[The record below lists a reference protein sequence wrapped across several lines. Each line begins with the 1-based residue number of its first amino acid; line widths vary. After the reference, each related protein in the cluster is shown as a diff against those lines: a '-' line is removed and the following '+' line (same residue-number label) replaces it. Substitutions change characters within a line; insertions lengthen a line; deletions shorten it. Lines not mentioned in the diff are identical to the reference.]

1 MAKIKH
7 NNFIDTVDE
16 VISGAKKEGVLH
28 LYAEDEVLNG
38 RTLQIRGKKMFHF
51 GTTGYLGLEQDN
63 RLKEAAITAI
73 QKYGTQFPL
82 SKTYISNPLYS
93 ELENK
98 IEAMYGISPIITKN
112 STLGHLAVIPTVVRD
127 EDGVIL
133 DHQVHWSVQNA
144 CQLLKIR
151 GIPVEMI
158 RHSNLDMLED
168 KIKFL
173 TTRCNKIWYMADG
186 VYSMFGDYAPIRELM
201 ELCKKYPQLHLYFD
215 DVHGMSWKGKNGTGY
230 VLDILKELPENVV
243 LFGTL
248 SKTFGASGATLLCT
262 DSRLREKIKNFGG
275 PLTFSA
281 QLEPAS
287 VAAAIASADIH
298 LSPEITSLQCDL
310 SEKIEY
316 FKSLLEKTTLPMIA
330 LNNSPVFFLGTA
342 MPLTAYKMV
351 QRLFNEGFYV
361 NPAIYP
367 AVPIKNTG
375 IRTTLS
381 RHNQKEEIKA
391 LVEAMEYHYPKA
403 LEESGN
409 SLNKVNTAFGIMETI
424 LPIETHK
431 KKNFP
436 SDVMKKCVPDDLR
449 QTITF
454 SEENVEIK
462 TDLVLQYETS
472 IEKINK
478 KNWNEILGRR
488 STFDWEGLSFL
499 ENAFTNPNYPENN
512 WDFHY
517 YVIKDKNGIPVLA
530 TFFTYGLWKDD
541 MLAPESISL
550 QLEEKRKQNPLYLTS
565 KVLGMGSLFTEGN
578 HCYINKAHP
587 LAEEAIMLLL
597 EQVETLYHQLNAD
610 MVVLRDFEVDE
621 KLNRI
626 FHNQGFLK
634 ISMPETCIIE
644 NTQWSSIEE
653 FSASLSSRSRK
664 HFTKEIL
671 PFEQA
676 FDIVIKNH
684 LTNEE
689 LEQAYKLY
697 LNVKNIN
704 HAINTFTY
712 PIEVFQKMEKHSGWE
727 FILLYLKNEISN
739 PLVGILFCYK
749 NTSHTYVPA
758 LIGMDYDYAKEFQL
772 YRQLLFQAIKRAR
785 ELNLNKIDFGVSAT
799 FEKRKLGATIIP
811 KVAYIQARDNFSMEL
826 MGTLQ
831 NEDKTRSGN

>member
-16 VISGAKKEGVLH
+16 VFSGAKKEGVLH
-28 LYAEDEVLNG
+28 LYAEDKILTG
-38 RTLQIRGKKMFHF
+38 RTIQIKGKEMFHF

-63 RLKEAAITAI
+63 RLKEAAIQAI
-73 QKYGTQFPL
+73 RDYGTQFPL
-82 SKTYISNPLYS
+82 SKSYISHPLYS

-98 IEAMYGISPIITKN
+98 IEQMYGIPPIITQN
-112 STLGHLAVIPTVVRD
+112 STLGHLAIIPTLIRD
-127 EDGVIL
+127 EDAVII

-144 CQLLKIR
+144 CQLLKLR

-168 KIKFL
+168 KIKQL
-173 TTRCNKIWYMADG
+173 TTKCNKIWYMADG
-186 VYSMFGDYAPIRELM
+186 VYSMFGDYAPIPEL
-201 ELCKKYPQLHLYFD
+201 LALTQKYTQLNLYFD
-215 DVHGMSWKGKNGTGY
+215 DVHGMSWKGKNGTGFIF
-230 VLDILKELPENVV
+230 DAIKELPENCIVV
-243 LFGTL
+243 STL
-248 SKTFGASGATLLCT
+248 SKTFGASGATVFCKEQK
-262 DSRLREKIKNFGG
+262 LRDKIKNFGG

-298 LSPEITSLQCDL
+298 LSSEITSLQYDL

-316 FKSLLEKTTLPMIA
+316 FKSLLEKTALPMIS

-375 IRTTLS
+375 IRITLS

-391 LVEAMEYHYPKA
+391 LVEAMEYHFHKA

-409 SLNKVNTAFGIMETI
+409 SKHKVNKAFGIVDTI
-424 LPIETHK
+424 STVGNLEP
-431 KKNFP
+431 
-436 SDVMKKCVPDDLR
+436 
-449 QTITF
+449 
-454 SEENVEIK
+454 K
-462 TDLVLQYETS
+462 TNLKLQYETA

-478 KNWNEILGRR
+478 QNWNELLGKQ

-499 ENAFTNPNYPENN
+499 ESAFKNSDYPENN

-517 YVIKDKNGIPVLA
+517 YVITDTKGIPLAA

-578 HCYINKAHP
+578 HCYINKTHP
-587 LAEEAIMLLL
+587 LAEEAVILLL
-597 EQVETLYHQLNAD
+597 EQIETLYHQLNAD
-610 MVVLRDFEVDE
+610 MLVLRDFEEDE
-621 KLNRI
+621 QLNRI
-626 FHNQGFLK
+626 FHNQGFIK
-634 ISMPETCIIE
+634 INMPETCIIQ
-644 NTQWSSIEE
+644 NTEWNSIEE
-653 FSASLSSRSRK
+653 FSTSLSPRSRK
-664 HFTKEIL
+664 HFLKEVL
-671 PFEQA
+671 PFEKS
-676 FDIVIKNH
+676 FDIVIKDK
-684 LTNEE
+684 LTKEE
-689 LEQAYKLY
+689 SEQGYKLY
-697 LNVKNIN
+697 QNVKNNN
-704 HAINTFTY
+704 HAVNTFTY
-712 PIEVFQKMEKHSGWE
+712 PISVFQKMESHPQWE
-727 FILLYLKNEISN
+727 FILLYLKNNEKEQHTN
-739 PLVGILFCYK
+739 LPVGILFCYK
-749 NTSHTYVPA
+749 NINQTYVPA
-758 LIGMDYDYAKEFQL
+758 LIGMDYTWAKEFQL
-772 YRQLLFQAIKRAR
+772 YRQLLFQCIKRAR
-785 ELNLNKIDFGVSAT
+785 DLNLNKIDFGMSAT
-799 FEKRKLGATIIP
+799 FEKRKLGATVIP

-831 NEDKTRSGN
+831 NEDKTRSSN

>member
-7 NNFIDTVDE
+7 NSFIDTVDE
-16 VISGAKKEGVLH
+16 VIAGAKKEGVLH
-28 LYAEDEVLNG
+28 LYAEDQILNG
-38 RTLQIRGKKMFHF
+38 RTLQIKGQKMFHF
-51 GTTGYLGLEQDN
+51 GTTGYLGLEQDI
-63 RLKEAAITAI
+63 RLKDAAIAAI
-73 QKYGTQFPL
+73 QNYGTQFPL
-82 SKTYISNPLYS
+82 SKTYISNPLYN
-93 ELENK
+93 ELESK
-98 IEAMYGISPIITKN
+98 IEKMYGIPPIITKN

-168 KIKFL
+168 KIKQL

-186 VYSMFGDYAPIRELM
+186 VYSMFGDFAPILDLM

-215 DVHGMSWKGKNGTGY
+215 DVHGMSWRGKNGTGY
-230 VLDILKELPENVV
+230 VLDILKNLPDNVL

-262 DSRLREKIKNFGG
+262 DNRLREKIKNFGG

-298 LSPEITSLQCDL
+298 LSTEITSLQCDL

-351 QRLFNEGFYV
+351 QRLFNEAFYV

-375 IRTTLS
+375 IRITLS
-381 RHNQKEEIKA
+381 RHNQKEEIKS
-391 LVEAMEYHYPKA
+391 LVEAMEYHFPKA
-403 LEESGN
+403 LEETGN
-409 SLNKVNTAFGIMETI
+409 SQSKVMKAFGIREIVQTQENFKKETS
-424 LPIETHK
+424 LH
-431 KKNFP
+431 
-436 SDVMKKCVPDDLR
+436 
-449 QTITF
+449 
-454 SEENVEIK
+454 
-462 TDLVLQYETS
+462 LQYETS
-472 IEKINK
+472 IKKITK
-478 KNWNEILGRR
+478 KNWNELLGKQ
-488 STFDWEGLSFL
+488 STFDWEGLCFL
-499 ENAFTNPNYPENN
+499 ENAFTNTDCPEND

-517 YVIKDKNGIPVLA
+517 YVITDKNGIPVLA

-541 MLAPESISL
+541 MLASESISL

-578 HCYINKAHP
+578 HCYINKTHP
-587 LAEEAIMLLL
+587 LAEEAIMHLL
-597 EQVETLYHQLNAD
+597 EKVETLYHKLDAD
-610 MVVLRDFEVDE
+610 MLVLRDFEEDQQ
-621 KLNRI
+621 LNRI

-634 ISMPETCIIE
+634 INMPETCIIQ
-644 NTQWSSIEE
+644 NSKWNSTEE
-653 FSASLSSRSRK
+653 FSATLSSRSRK
-664 HFTKEIL
+664 HFFKEIV

-676 FDIVIKNH
+676 FDIVIKDQ
-684 LTNEE
+684 LSDEE
-689 LEQAYKLY
+689 LEQAYYLY
-697 LNVKNIN
+697 QNVKNNN

-712 PIEVFQKMEKHSGWE
+712 PIEVFKKMESNQQWE
-727 FILLYLKNEISN
+727 FILLYLKNKEKKEITN

-749 NTSHTYVPA
+749 NTAHTYVPA
-758 LIGMDYDYAKEFQL
+758 LIGMDYSYAKEFQL

-831 NEDKTRSGN
+831 NEDKTHSGN

>member
-16 VISGAKKEGVLH
+16 VIAGAKKEGVLH
-28 LYAEDEVLNG
+28 LYAEDQILNG
-38 RTLQIRGKKMFHF
+38 RTIQIKGKKMFHF

-93 ELENK
+93 ELESK
-98 IEAMYGISPIITKN
+98 IEAMYGIPPIITKN

-158 RHSNLDMLED
+158 RHNNLNMLED
-168 KIKFL
+168 KIKYL
-173 TTRCNKIWYMADG
+173 ATRCKKIWYMADG
-186 VYSMFGDYAPIRELM
+186 VYSMFGDFAPIPDLM
-201 ELCKKYPQLHLYFD
+201 ELCKKYPQLQLYFD
-215 DVHGMSWKGKNGTGY
+215 DVHGMSWRGKNGTGY
-230 VLDILKELPENVV
+230 VLDVLKSLPDNVL

-262 DSRLREKIKNFGG
+262 DNRLREKIKNFGG

-287 VAAAIASADIH
+287 VAAAIASAKIH
-298 LSPEITSLQCDL
+298 LSPEIISLQCDL

-351 QRLFNEGFYV
+351 QRLFKEGFYV

-375 IRTTLS
+375 IRITLS

-391 LVEAMEYHYPKA
+391 LVEAMEYHFPIA

-409 SLNKVNTAFGIMETI
+409 SQHKVNKAFGIVETI
-424 LPIETHK
+424 STVGNLEP
-431 KKNFP
+431 KKN
-436 SDVMKKCVPDDLR
+436 
-449 QTITF
+449 
-454 SEENVEIK
+454 
-462 TDLVLQYETS
+462 LVLQYEVS

-478 KNWNEILGRR
+478 QNWNELLGKQ
-488 STFDWEGLSFL
+488 STFDWDGLCFL

-517 YVIKDKNGIPVLA
+517 YIIKDKKGTPVLA

-578 HCYINKAHP
+578 HCYINKTHP
-587 LAEEAIMLLL
+587 LAKEAIMLLL

-610 MVVLRDFEVDE
+610 MLVLRDFEE
-621 KLNRI
+621 EEQLNHI

-634 ISMPETCIIE
+634 INMPETCIIQNAIW
-644 NTQWSSIEE
+644 NTLEE
-653 FSASLSSRSRK
+653 YSASLSHRSRK
-664 HFTKEIL
+664 HFLKEVL
-671 PFEQA
+671 PLEQA
-676 FDIVIKNH
+676 FDIVIKNQ

-712 PIEVFQKMEKHSGWE
+712 PIEVFQKMESNPQWE
-727 FILLYLKNEISN
+727 FILLYLKNKEKEQSVN
-739 PLVGILFCYK
+739 PLIGILFCYK
-749 NTSHTYVPA
+749 NTAHTYVPA
-758 LIGMDYDYAKEFQL
+758 LIGMDYSYAKEFQL
-772 YRQLLFQAIKRAR
+772 YRQLLFQGIKRAR

-799 FEKRKLGATIIP
+799 FEKRKLGATIFP

-831 NEDKTRSGN
+831 NEDKTR

>member
-28 LYAEDEVLNG
+28 LYAEDQILNG
-38 RTLQIRGKKMFHF
+38 RTLQIKGKKMFHF
-51 GTTGYLGLEQDN
+51 GTTGYLGLEQDI
-63 RLKEAAITAI
+63 RLKEAAIAAI
-73 QKYGTQFPL
+73 QHYGTQFPL
-82 SKTYISNPLYS
+82 SKTYISNPLYK
-93 ELENK
+93 ELESK
-98 IEAMYGISPIITKN
+98 IEAMYGIPPIITKN

-158 RHSNLDMLED
+158 RHSNLNMLED

-186 VYSMFGDYAPIRELM
+186 VYSMFGDFAPIPDLM

-215 DVHGMSWKGKNGTGY
+215 DVHGMSWRGKNGTGY
-230 VLDILKELPENVV
+230 VLDILKNLPDNVL

-262 DSRLREKIKNFGG
+262 DNRLREKIKNFGG

-298 LSPEITSLQCDL
+298 LSPEITSLQFDL
-310 SEKIEY
+310 ANKIDY
-316 FKSLLEKTTLPMIA
+316 FKSLLENTTLPMIA

-351 QRLFNEGFYV
+351 QRLFNDGFYV

-375 IRTTLS
+375 IRITLS
-381 RHNQKEEIKA
+381 RHNQKEEIKT
-391 LVEAMEYHYPKA
+391 LVEAMEYHFPKA

-409 SLNKVNTAFGIMETI
+409 NPNKVKEAFGIVETI
-424 LPIETHK
+424 QPKENIE
-431 KKNFP
+431 
-436 SDVMKKCVPDDLR
+436 R
-449 QTITF
+449 I
-454 SEENVEIK
+454 
-462 TDLVLQYETS
+462 TDLILQYETS
-472 IEKINK
+472 IERINK
-478 KNWNEILGRR
+478 QNWNVLLGKQ

-499 ENAFTNPNYPENN
+499 ESAFKNSDYPENN

-517 YVIKDKNGIPVLA
+517 YVITDTKGIPLVA

-541 MLAPESISL
+541 MLAPESISR
-550 QLEEKRKQNPLYLTS
+550 QLEENRKQNPLYLTS

-587 LAEEAIMLLL
+587 MAEEAIMLLL

-610 MVVLRDFEVDE
+610 MLVLRDFEEDE
-621 KLNRI
+621 QLNRI

-634 ISMPETCIIE
+634 INMPETCIIK
-644 NTQWSSIEE
+644 NTKWDSIEE
-653 FSASLSSRSRK
+653 FSTSLSPRSRK
-664 HFTKEIL
+664 HLLKEVL

-676 FDIVIKNH
+676 FDIVIKDK
-684 LTNEE
+684 LTAEE
-689 LEQAYKLY
+689 SEHGYKLY
-697 LNVKNIN
+697 QNVKNNN

-712 PIEVFQKMEKHSGWE
+712 PKEVFQKMNNHSEWE
-727 FILLYLKNEISN
+727 FILLYLKEKISN
-739 PLVGILFCYK
+739 PLVGIMFCYK
-749 NTSHTYVPA
+749 NMERTYVPA
-758 LIGMDYDYAKEFQL
+758 LIGMDYDYAKEFQI
-772 YRQLLFQAIKRAR
+772 YRQLLFQVIKRAL

-831 NEDKTRSGN
+831 NEG

>member
-7 NNFIDTVDE
+7 NNFIDTIDE
-16 VISGAKKEGVLH
+16 VIAGAKKEGVLH
-28 LYAEDEVLNG
+28 LYAEDQILNG
-38 RTLQIRGKKMFHF
+38 RTLQIKGKKMFHF

-93 ELENK
+93 ELESK
-98 IEAMYGISPIITKN
+98 IEAMYGIPPIITKN

-158 RHSNLDMLED
+158 RHNNLNMLED
-168 KIKFL
+168 KIKYL
-173 TTRCNKIWYMADG
+173 ATRCKKIWYMADG
-186 VYSMFGDYAPIRELM
+186 VYSMFGDFAPIPDLM
-201 ELCKKYPQLHLYFD
+201 ELCKKYPQLQLYFD
-215 DVHGMSWKGKNGTGY
+215 DVHGMSWRGKNGTGY
-230 VLDILKELPENVV
+230 VLDVLKSLPDNVL

-262 DSRLREKIKNFGG
+262 DNRLREKIKNFGG

-287 VAAAIASADIH
+287 VAAAIASANIH
-298 LSPEITSLQCDL
+298 LSPEIISLQCDL

-351 QRLFNEGFYV
+351 QRLFKEGFYV

-375 IRTTLS
+375 IRITLS

-391 LVEAMEYHYPKA
+391 LVEAMEYHFPIA

-409 SLNKVNTAFGIMETI
+409 SQHKVNKAFGIVETI
-424 LPIETHK
+424 STVGNLEP
-431 KKNFP
+431 KKN
-436 SDVMKKCVPDDLR
+436 
-449 QTITF
+449 
-454 SEENVEIK
+454 
-462 TDLVLQYETS
+462 LVLQYEVS

-478 KNWNEILGRR
+478 QNWNELLGKQ
-488 STFDWEGLSFL
+488 STFDWDGLCFL

-517 YVIKDKNGIPVLA
+517 YIIKDKKGIPVLA

-578 HCYINKAHP
+578 HCYINKTHP
-587 LAEEAIMLLL
+587 LAKEAIMLLL

-610 MVVLRDFEVDE
+610 MLVLRDFEE
-621 KLNRI
+621 EEQLNHI

-634 ISMPETCIIE
+634 INMPETCIIQNAIW
-644 NTQWSSIEE
+644 NTLEE
-653 FSASLSSRSRK
+653 YSASLSHRSRK
-664 HFTKEIL
+664 HFLKEVL
-671 PFEQA
+671 PLEQA
-676 FDIVIKNH
+676 FDIVIKNQ

-712 PIEVFQKMEKHSGWE
+712 PIEVFQKMESNPQWE
-727 FILLYLKNEISN
+727 FILLYLKNKEKEQSVN
-739 PLVGILFCYK
+739 PLIGILFCYK
-749 NTSHTYVPA
+749 NTAHTYVPA
-758 LIGMDYDYAKEFQL
+758 LIGMDYSYAKEFQL
-772 YRQLLFQAIKRAR
+772 YRQLLFQGIKRAR

-831 NEDKTRSGN
+831 NEDKTR

>member
-16 VISGAKKEGVLH
+16 VIAGAKKEGVLH
-28 LYAEDEVLNG
+28 LYAEDQILNG
-38 RTLQIRGKKMFHF
+38 RTIQIKGKKMFHF

-93 ELENK
+93 ELESK
-98 IEAMYGISPIITKN
+98 IEAMYGIPPIITKN

-158 RHSNLDMLED
+158 RHNNLNMLED
-168 KIKFL
+168 KIKYL
-173 TTRCNKIWYMADG
+173 ATRCKKIWYMADG
-186 VYSMFGDYAPIRELM
+186 VYSMFGDFAPIPDLM
-201 ELCKKYPQLHLYFD
+201 ELCKKYPQLQLYFD
-215 DVHGMSWKGKNGTGY
+215 DVHGMSWRGKNGTGY
-230 VLDILKELPENVV
+230 VLDVLKSLPDNVL

-262 DSRLREKIKNFGG
+262 DNRLREKIKNFGG

-287 VAAAIASADIH
+287 VAAAIASANIH
-298 LSPEITSLQCDL
+298 LSPEIISLQCDL

-351 QRLFNEGFYV
+351 QRLFKEGFYV

-375 IRTTLS
+375 IRITLS

-391 LVEAMEYHYPKA
+391 LVEAMEYHFPIA

-409 SLNKVNTAFGIMETI
+409 SQHKVNKAFGIVETI
-424 LPIETHK
+424 STVGNLEP
-431 KKNFP
+431 KKN
-436 SDVMKKCVPDDLR
+436 
-449 QTITF
+449 
-454 SEENVEIK
+454 
-462 TDLVLQYETS
+462 LVLQYEVS

-478 KNWNEILGRR
+478 QNWNELLGKQ

-499 ENAFTNPNYPENN
+499 ENVFKNSDYPENN

-517 YVIKDKNGIPVLA
+517 YIIKDKKGIPVLA

-541 MLAPESISL
+541 MLASESISK

-578 HCYINKAHP
+578 HCYINKTHP
-587 LAEEAIMLLL
+587 LAKEAIMLLL

-610 MVVLRDFEVDE
+610 MLVLRDFEE
-621 KLNRI
+621 EEQLNHI

-634 ISMPETCIIE
+634 INMPETCIIQNAIW
-644 NTQWSSIEE
+644 NTIEE
-653 FSASLSSRSRK
+653 YSASLSHRSRK
-664 HFTKEIL
+664 HFLKEVL
-671 PFEQA
+671 PLEQA
-676 FDIVIKNH
+676 FDIVIKNQ

-712 PIEVFQKMEKHSGWE
+712 PIEVFQKMESNPQWE
-727 FILLYLKNEISN
+727 FILLYLKNKEKKEITN

-749 NTSHTYVPA
+749 NTAHTYVPA
-758 LIGMDYDYAKEFQL
+758 LIGMDYSYAKEFQL
-772 YRQLLFQAIKRAR
+772 YRQLLFQAIKRAKQ
-785 ELNLNKIDFGVSAT
+785 LNLTKIDFGVSAT

-831 NEDKTRSGN
+831 NEDKTR

>member
-28 LYAEDEVLNG
+28 LYVEDEVLNG

-201 ELCKKYPQLHLYFD
+201 ELCKKYSQLHLYFD

-653 FSASLSSRSRK
+653 FSASLSTRSRK

>member
-28 LYAEDEVLNG
+28 LYTEDKILNG
-38 RTLQIRGKKMFHF
+38 RTLQIKGQKMFHF
-51 GTTGYLGLEQDN
+51 GTTGYLGLEQDV
-63 RLKEAAITAI
+63 RLKEAAIAAI
-73 QKYGTQFPL
+73 HNYGTQFPL
-82 SKTYISNPLYS
+82 SKTYISNPLYN
-93 ELENK
+93 ELESK
-98 IEAMYGISPIITKN
+98 IEKMYGIPPIITKN

-158 RHSNLDMLED
+158 RHSNLNMLED
-168 KIKFL
+168 KIKYL
-173 TTRCNKIWYMADG
+173 ATRCNKIWYMADG
-186 VYSMFGDYAPIRELM
+186 VYSMFGDFAPIQELM

-215 DVHGMSWKGKNGTGY
+215 DVHGMSWRGKNGTGY
-230 VLDILKELPENVV
+230 VLDILKTLPDNVL

-262 DSRLREKIKNFGG
+262 DNRLREKIKNFGG

-298 LSPEITSLQCDL
+298 LSPEITVLQSDL

-316 FKSLLEKTTLPMIA
+316 FKSLLKKTALPMIA

-342 MPLTAYKMV
+342 MPLTAYKLV

-375 IRTTLS
+375 IRITLS

-391 LVEAMEYHYPKA
+391 LVEAMEYHFPKA

-409 SLNKVNTAFGIMETI
+409 SLHKVMKAFGIEAINQAHEGLEKET
-424 LPIETHK
+424 
-431 KKNFP
+431 
-436 SDVMKKCVPDDLR
+436 
-449 QTITF
+449 
-454 SEENVEIK
+454 
-462 TDLVLQYETS
+462 VLQLQCETS

-478 KNWNEILGRR
+478 QNWNELLGKQ
-488 STFDWEGLSFL
+488 STFDWEGLCFL
-499 ENAFTNPNYPENN
+499 ENTFTNLDCPENN

-517 YVIKDKNGIPVLA
+517 YIIKDQKGIPVLA
-530 TFFTYGLWKDD
+530 TFFTYGIWKDD
-541 MLAPESISL
+541 MLAPESVSL

-578 HCYINKAHP
+578 HCYINKTHP
-587 LAEEAIMLLL
+587 LAEKAVILLL
-597 EQVETLYHQLNAD
+597 EQIETLYHKLDAD
-610 MVVLRDFEVDE
+610 MLVLRDFEEDE
-621 KLNRI
+621 ELNRI

-634 ISMPETCIIE
+634 INMPETCIIK
-644 NTQWSSIEE
+644 NNKWDSIEE
-653 FSASLSSRSRK
+653 FSTTLSPRSRK
-664 HFTKEIL
+664 HFIKEIL

-676 FDIVIKNH
+676 FDIVIKEQ
-684 LTNEE
+684 LSAEE
-689 LEQAYKLY
+689 AEQGHKLY
-697 LNVKNIN
+697 QNVKNNN

-712 PIEVFQKMEKHSGWE
+712 PIEVFQKMGNHPQWE
-727 FILLYLKNEISN
+727 FILLYLKNKEKEEITN
-739 PLVGILFCYK
+739 PFVGILFCYK
-749 NTSHTYVPA
+749 NTAHTYVPA
-758 LIGMDYDYAKEFQL
+758 LIGMDYSYAKEFQL
-772 YRQLLFQAIKRAR
+772 YRQLLFQAIKRAKQ
-785 ELNLNKIDFGVSAT
+785 LNLTKIDFGVSAT
-799 FEKRKLGATIIP
+799 FEKRKLGATVIP

-831 NEDKTRSGN
+831 NEDKTR

>member
-28 LYAEDEVLNG
+28 LYSEDEVLNG
-38 RTLQIRGKKMFHF
+38 RTLQIKGKKMFHF

-82 SKTYISNPLYS
+82 SKTYISNPLYR
-93 ELENK
+93 ELEQKMEK
-98 IEAMYGISPIITKN
+98 IYGIPPIITKN

-158 RHSNLDMLED
+158 RHSNLNMLED
-168 KIKFL
+168 KIKYL
-173 TTRCNKIWYMADG
+173 TTRCDKIWYMVDG
-186 VYSMFGDYAPIRELM
+186 VYSMFGDFAPIPELM
-201 ELCKKYPQLHLYFD
+201 QLCTKYPQLQLYFD
-215 DVHGMSWKGKNGTGY
+215 DVHGMSWRGKNGTGY
-230 VLDILKELPENVV
+230 VLDILKMLPDNVL

-248 SKTFGASGATLLCT
+248 SKTFGASGATLLC
-262 DSRLREKIKNFGG
+262 SNEKLREKIKNFGG

-298 LSPEITSLQCDL
+298 LSPEITSLQKDL
-310 SEKIEY
+310 SDKIEY
-316 FKSLLEKTTLPMIA
+316 FKSLLEKTSLPMIA

-342 MPLTAYKMV
+342 TPITGYKIA
-351 QRLFNEGFYV
+351 QRLFESGFYV
-361 NPAIYP
+361 NLAIYP

-375 IRTTLS
+375 IRITLS
-381 RHNQKEEIKA
+381 IHNQKEEIKA
-391 LVEAMEYHYPKA
+391 LVEAMVYHFPKA

-409 SLNKVNTAFGIMETI
+409 TQDKVNKAFGLTKVIA
-424 LPIETHK
+424 PIDNLEQK
-431 KKNFP
+431 SN
-436 SDVMKKCVPDDLR
+436 
-449 QTITF
+449 
-454 SEENVEIK
+454 
-462 TDLVLQYETS
+462 LVLQYETN

-478 KNWNEILGRR
+478 KNWNELLGKQ
-488 STFDWEGLSFL
+488 STFDWDGLSFL
-499 ENAFTNPNYPENN
+499 ENAFKNSDYPENS

-517 YVIKDKNGIPVLA
+517 YIVSDKNGIPLVA

-541 MLAPESISL
+541 MLASESISL

-578 HCYINKAHP
+578 HCYINKTHP
-587 LAEEAIMLLL
+587 LVEEAILLLL
-597 EQVETLYHQLNAD
+597 EKVETLYHELNAD
-610 MVVLRDFEVDE
+610 MLVLRDFEEDE
-621 KLNRI
+621 QLNHI

-634 ISMPETCIIE
+634 INMPETCIIQ
-644 NTQWSSIEE
+644 NMKWNNIEE
-653 FSASLSSRSRK
+653 FSASLSPRSKK

-671 PFEQA
+671 PFEKC
-676 FDIVIKNH
+676 FDIVIKDK
-684 LTNEE
+684 LTKEE
-689 LEQAYKLY
+689 SERGYQLY
-697 LNVKNIN
+697 QNVKNNN

-712 PIEVFQKMEKHSGWE
+712 PLEVFQKMEEHTQWE
-727 FILLYLKNEISN
+727 FILLYLKEEKSN

-749 NTSHTYVPA
+749 NTNHTYVPA
-758 LIGMDYDYAKEFQL
+758 LIGMDYSYAKEYQL
-772 YRQLLFQAIKRAR
+772 YRQLLFQTIRR
-785 ELNLNKIDFGVSAT
+785 THELNLNKIDFGISAT
-799 FEKRKLGATIIP
+799 FEKRKLGAVVIP

-831 NEDKTRSGN
+831 NDSKTRSV

>member
-7 NNFIDTVDE
+7 NSFIDTVDE
-16 VISGAKKEGVLH
+16 VIAGAKKEGVLH
-28 LYAEDEVLNG
+28 LYAEDQILNG
-38 RTLQIRGKKMFHF
+38 RTLQIKGQKMFHF
-51 GTTGYLGLEQDN
+51 GTTGYLGLEQDI
-63 RLKEAAITAI
+63 RLKDAAIAAI
-73 QKYGTQFPL
+73 QNYGTQFPL
-82 SKTYISNPLYS
+82 SKTYISNPLYN
-93 ELENK
+93 ELESK
-98 IEAMYGISPIITKN
+98 IETMYGIPPIITKN

-158 RHSNLDMLED
+158 RHNNLNMLED
-168 KIKFL
+168 KIKYL
-173 TTRCNKIWYMADG
+173 ATRCNKIWYMADG
-186 VYSMFGDYAPIRELM
+186 VYSMFGDFAPIPNLM

-215 DVHGMSWKGKNGTGY
+215 DVHGMSWRGKNGTGY
-230 VLDILKELPENVV
+230 VLDILKNLPDNVL

-262 DSRLREKIKNFGG
+262 DNRLRGKIKNFGG

-298 LSPEITSLQCDL
+298 LSTEITSLQCDL

-316 FKSLLEKTTLPMIA
+316 FKSLLEKTTLPMID

-351 QRLFNEGFYV
+351 QKLFNEGFYV

-375 IRTTLS
+375 IRITLS

-391 LVEAMEYHYPKA
+391 LVEAMEFHFPQA

-409 SLNKVNTAFGIMETI
+409 SLHKVKKAFGIMETI
-424 LPIETHK
+424 PQIEDEEPK
-431 KKNFP
+431 SNFI
-436 SDVMKKCVPDDLR
+436 V
-449 QTITF
+449 
-454 SEENVEIK
+454 
-462 TDLVLQYETS
+462 QYETS
-472 IEKINK
+472 IKKIDK
-478 KNWNEILGRR
+478 QNWNNLLGKQ

-499 ENAFTNPNYPENN
+499 ENAFSNTNSPENN
-512 WDFHY
+512 WEFHY
-517 YVIKDKNGIPVLA
+517 YVIKDKNEIPILV
-530 TFFTYGLWKDD
+530 TFFTFGLWKDD

-578 HCYINKAHP
+578 HCYINKTHP
-587 LAEEAIMLLL
+587 LAEEAIVLLL
-597 EQVETLYHQLNAD
+597 QQVEIVYHKLDAD
-610 MVVLRDFEVDE
+610 MLVLRDFEEDQQ
-621 KLNRI
+621 LNRI

-634 ISMPETCIIE
+634 INMPETCIIQ
-644 NTQWSSIEE
+644 NSKWNSTEE
-653 FSASLSSRSRK
+653 FSATLSSRSRK
-664 HFTKEIL
+664 HFFKEIV

-676 FDIVIKNH
+676 FNIVIKDQ
-684 LTNEE
+684 LSDEE
-689 LEQAYKLY
+689 LEQAYYLY
-697 LNVKNIN
+697 QNVKNNN

-712 PIEVFQKMEKHSGWE
+712 PIKVFKKMESNRQWE
-727 FILLYLKNEISN
+727 FILLYLKNKEKKEITN
-739 PLVGILFCYK
+739 PLIGILFCYK
-749 NTSHTYVPA
+749 NTEHTYVPA
-758 LIGMDYDYAKEFQL
+758 LIGMDYSYAKEFQL

-785 ELNLNKIDFGVSAT
+785 YLNLSKIDFGVSAT

-826 MGTLQ
+826 MGTIQ
-831 NEDKTRSGN
+831 NEDKTHSKTK

>member
-28 LYAEDEVLNG
+28 LYAEDQILNG
-38 RTLQIRGKKMFHF
+38 RTLQIKGKKMFHF
-51 GTTGYLGLEQDN
+51 GTTGYLGLEQDI
-63 RLKEAAITAI
+63 RLKEAAIEAI
-73 QKYGTQFPL
+73 QHYGTQFPL
-82 SKTYISNPLYS
+82 SKTYISNPLYN
-93 ELENK
+93 ELESK
-98 IEAMYGISPIITKN
+98 IEKMYGIPPIITKN

-158 RHSNLDMLED
+158 RHNNLNMLED
-168 KIKFL
+168 KIKYL
-173 TTRCNKIWYMADG
+173 ATRCNKIWYMADG
-186 VYSMFGDYAPIRELM
+186 VYSMLGDFAPIPELM
-201 ELCKKYPQLHLYFD
+201 ELCKKYPQLQLYFD
-215 DVHGMSWKGKNGTGY
+215 DVHGMSWRGKNGTGY
-230 VLDILKELPENVV
+230 VLDILKSLPDNVL

-262 DSRLREKIKNFGG
+262 DNRLREKIKNFGG

-316 FKSLLEKTTLPMIA
+316 FKSLLEKTALPMIA

-351 QRLFNEGFYV
+351 QRLFKDGFYV

-375 IRTTLS
+375 IRITLS
-381 RHNQKEEIKA
+381 RHNQKEEIKE
-391 LVEAMEYHYPKA
+391 LVEAMEYHFPKA

-409 SLNKVNTAFGIMETI
+409 SQHKVNKAFGIVETVSTVGN
-424 LPIETHK
+424 LEP
-431 KKNFP
+431 
-436 SDVMKKCVPDDLR
+436 
-449 QTITF
+449 
-454 SEENVEIK
+454 K
-462 TDLVLQYETS
+462 TNLKLQYETS

-478 KNWNEILGRR
+478 QNWNELLGKQ
-488 STFDWEGLSFL
+488 SIFDWEGLSFL
-499 ENAFTNPNYPENN
+499 ENAFTNMNCPESN

-517 YVIKDKNGIPVLA
+517 YLITDKKGTPLVA

-541 MLAPESISL
+541 MLAAESISL

-565 KVLGMGSLFTEGN
+565 KVLGMGSLFTEGD
-578 HCYINKAHP
+578 HCYINKTHP
-587 LAEEAIMLLL
+587 LAEEAIILLL

-610 MVVLRDFEVDE
+610 MLVLRDFEEDE
-621 KLNRI
+621 QWNRI

-634 ISMPETCIIE
+634 INMPETCIIQNNKWE
-644 NTQWSSIEE
+644 SVEE
-653 FSASLSSRSRK
+653 FSAALSSRSRK
-664 HFTKEIL
+664 HFMKEIL

-676 FDIVIKNH
+676 FDIVIKDQ

-689 LEQAYKLY
+689 SEQAYKLY
-697 LNVKNIN
+697 QNVKNNN

-712 PIEVFQKMEKHSGWE
+712 PIEVFQKMESNPQWE
-727 FILLYLKNEISN
+727 FILLYLKNKEKEEITK

-749 NTSHTYVPA
+749 NTEHTYVPA
-758 LIGMDYDYAKEFQL
+758 LIGMDYSYAKEFQL
-772 YRQLLFQAIKRAR
+772 YRQLLFQGIKRAR

-799 FEKRKLGATIIP
+799 FEKRKLGASIIP

>member
-7 NNFIDTVDE
+7 NNFIDTVDG

-28 LYAEDEVLNG
+28 LYAEDQILNG
-38 RTLQIRGKKMFHF
+38 RTLQIKGKKMFHF
-51 GTTGYLGLEQDN
+51 GTTGYLGLEQDI
-63 RLKEAAITAI
+63 RLKEAAIEAI
-73 QKYGTQFPL
+73 QHYGTQFPL
-82 SKTYISNPLYS
+82 SKTYISNPLYN
-93 ELENK
+93 ELESK
-98 IEAMYGISPIITKN
+98 IEKMYGIPPIITKN

-158 RHSNLDMLED
+158 RHNNLNMLED
-168 KIKFL
+168 KIKYL
-173 TTRCNKIWYMADG
+173 ATRCNKIWYMADG
-186 VYSMFGDYAPIRELM
+186 VYSMFGDFAPIPDLM
-201 ELCKKYPQLHLYFD
+201 ELCKKYPQLQLYFD
-215 DVHGMSWKGKNGTGY
+215 DVHGMSWRGKNGTGY
-230 VLDILKELPENVV
+230 VLDILKSLPDNVL

-262 DSRLREKIKNFGG
+262 DNQLREKIKNFGG

-316 FKSLLEKTTLPMIA
+316 FKSLLEKTALPMIA

-351 QRLFNEGFYV
+351 QRLFKEGFYV

-375 IRTTLS
+375 IRITLS

-391 LVEAMEYHYPKA
+391 LVEAMEYHFPKA

-409 SLNKVNTAFGIMETI
+409 SQHKVNKAFGIVETASTVRN
-424 LPIETHK
+424 LEP
-431 KKNFP
+431 
-436 SDVMKKCVPDDLR
+436 
-449 QTITF
+449 
-454 SEENVEIK
+454 K
-462 TDLVLQYETS
+462 TDLKLQYETA

-478 KNWNEILGRR
+478 QNWNELLGKQ
-488 STFDWEGLSFL
+488 STFDWDGLCFL
-499 ENAFTNPNYPENN
+499 ENSFKNSNYPENK

-517 YVIKDKNGIPVLA
+517 YLITDKKGTPIVA

-541 MLAPESISL
+541 MLAAESLSL

-565 KVLGMGSLFTEGN
+565 KVLGMGSLFTEGD
-578 HCYINKAHP
+578 HCYINKTHP
-587 LAEEAIMLLL
+587 SAEEAIILLL

-610 MVVLRDFEVDE
+610 MLVLRDFEEDE
-621 KLNRI
+621 QWNRI

-634 ISMPETCIIE
+634 INMPETCIIQ
-644 NTQWSSIEE
+644 NNKWDNVEE
-653 FSASLSSRSRK
+653 FSAALSSRSRK
-664 HFTKEIL
+664 HFMKEIL

-676 FDIVIKNH
+676 FDIVIKDQ

-689 LEQAYKLY
+689 SEQAYKLY
-697 LNVKNIN
+697 QNVKNNN

-712 PIEVFQKMEKHSGWE
+712 PIEVFQKMESNPQWE
-727 FILLYLKNEISN
+727 FILLYLKNKEKEEITK

-749 NTSHTYVPA
+749 NTEHTYVPA
-758 LIGMDYDYAKEFQL
+758 LIGMDYSYAKEFQL
-772 YRQLLFQAIKRAR
+772 YRQLLFQGIKRAR